1 MVRVGL
7 FAGLVIAG
15 SGEFGGVSGPGTS
28 GLVHPLHCRGG
39 VDVDQVCEHSELD
52 EVFIKINGTSHYLWR
67 AVDQHGNVLD
77 ILVTSRR
84 DAKAATIYKSTSTP
98 RNQALN
104 SANSPNTWLSSPGTS
119 APTPTGSPTTASAAA
134 AVRPSPPPSSSPP
147 STKWSPKRMV
157 KKQQMRWSPQGAHL
171 FLQVRTQVLNDD
183 LGADFARWYPGFSHQ
198 REPVLDGRAGCWPS
212 PLRTA
217 CTGTIGLCLL
227 RSSRGC

>member
-147 STKWSPKRMV
+147 STKWCPNA
-157 KKQQMRWSPQGAHL
+157 WSKNSRCAGHRRAPICSCRSAPRSSMTIW
-171 FLQVRTQVLNDD
+171 VRTSLAGIRVSVISASRSWMAERAAGRVRCGLP
-183 LGADFARWYPGFSHQ
+183 APG
-198 REPVLDGRAGCWPS
+198 R
-212 PLRTA
+212 
-217 CTGTIGLCLL
+217 
-227 RSSRGC
+227 